1 MGTPAELSELTLERF
16 LPLVAQEFRL
26 HAGDTELDALLVE
39 ARAVGQ
45 SLPDRRQAFSLIF
58 TGPASP
64 VLPQS
69 IYRVE
74 HASLGELD
82 VFLVP
87 IGLRDSRVEY
97 QAVFN

>member
-1 MGTPAELSELTLERF
+1 MATPAELSELTLERF
-16 LPLVAQEFRL
+16 LPLVEQEFRL
-26 HAGDTELDALLVE
+26 HAGDTELGALLVE

-45 SLPDRRQAFSLIF
+45 PHPDRRQPFSLIF
-58 TGPASP
+58 TAPATH

-69 IYRVE
+69 IYRVG
-74 HASLGELD
+74 HASLGALD

-87 IGLRDSRVEY
+87 VGLRDSRVEY

>member
-1 MGTPAELSELTLERF
+1 LERL

-26 HAGDTELDALLVE
+26 HTGETELGALLVE

-45 SLPDRRQAFSLIF
+45 PLPDRRQAFSLIF
-58 TGPASP
+58 TAPASP

-74 HASLGELD
+74 HAALGVHD

-87 IGLRDSRVEY
+87 VGLRDSRVEY

>member
-1 MGTPAELSELTLERF
+1 MAAPVELAELTLESF
-16 LPLVAQEFRL
+16 LPLVAQQFRL
-26 HAGDTELDALLVE
+26 HAGDAELNALLVE

-87 IGLRDSRVEY
+87 VGLRDSRVEY

>member
-1 MGTPAELSELTLERF
+1 MSTQAELSELTLERF
-16 LPLVAQEFRL
+16 LPLVEQEFRL
-26 HAGDTELDALLVE
+26 QAGETELAAVLVE
-39 ARAVGQ
+39 ARAVGHP
-45 SLPDRRQAFSLIF
+45 LPDRRQAFSLIF
-58 TGPASP
+58 TAPASP

-74 HASLGELD
+74 HASLGALD

-87 IGLRDSRVEY
+87 VGLRDSRVEY

>member
-1 MGTPAELSELTLERF
+1 
-16 LPLVAQEFRL
+16 
-26 HAGDTELDALLVE
+26 
-39 ARAVGQ
+39 
-45 SLPDRRQAFSLIF
+45 LIF
-58 TGPASP
+58 TAPASH

-74 HASLGELD
+74 HAVLGELD

-87 IGLRDSRVEY
+87 VGLRDSRVEY